1 MRKLVVAIYH
11 TAVERSA
18 YEYRY
23 IWGLCPAA
31 CVMDPRG
38 LCATAS
44 HDDKLRLYVYSI
56 YYNNNNNII
65 LLRFNDFPHA
75 RLEFPISSVTFRRE
89 ISHTKP
95 IPDVDGFFFP
105 PINNIRNY
113 RYYIIIIQTPYS
125 ALTVA
130 IYFYFLFPHPFLV

>member
-1 MRKLVVAIYH
+1 
-11 TAVERSA
+11 
-18 YEYRY
+18 
-23 IWGLCPAA
+23 
-31 CVMDPRG
+31 MDPRG

-44 HDDKLRLYVYSI
+44 HDDKLRLYVTI
-56 YYNNNNNII
+56 IMVYYII

-95 IPDVDGFFFP
+95 IPGVDVFFS

-113 RYYIIIIQTPYS
+113 IGRYYIIIIYYYHSETVFS
-125 ALTVA
+125 AHRHCL
-130 IYFYFLFPHPFLV
+130 FLFFIPTPFPRRYNGYYI